1 MSQENIFTRKT
12 QTQVKPKPKWSKTD
26 QPTNKPSHLKI
37 KFENWSSAIKNI
49 LHCFFF
55 SGKREEG
62 QEKWEEEEDED
73 VSAKSQLHCQMSK
86 EITRADIWYSQDHF
100 IDFVLFLGLIH
111 LET

>member
-1 MSQENIFTRKT
+1 MSRENIFTRKT

-37 KFENWSSAIKNI
+37 KFEIGPQPLKTFCTA
-49 LHCFFF
+49 FF

-62 QEKWEEEEDED
+62 QEEWEEDED
-73 VSAKSQLHCQMSK
+73 EDASAKSQLHCQMSK

-100 IDFVLFLGLIH
+100 INFVLFPGLIH